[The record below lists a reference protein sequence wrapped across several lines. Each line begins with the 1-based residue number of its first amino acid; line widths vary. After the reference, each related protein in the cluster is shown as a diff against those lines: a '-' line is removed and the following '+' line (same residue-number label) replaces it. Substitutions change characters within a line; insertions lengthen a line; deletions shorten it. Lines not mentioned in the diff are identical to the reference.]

1 MQISDCVRMVNID
14 GCPLAIMEP
23 ELDLSL
29 RLAFVD
35 DGLASSSCEINGTT
49 GRLGSLAQAGALT

>member
-1 MQISDCVRMVNID
+1 MVNID

-35 DGLASSSCEINGTT
+35 DGLATCRCEINGTA